1 MKVILLK
8 DIEKLGKKYE
18 VKEVA
23 DGYARNFLI
32 RRGLAKPATEKI
44 IRWAEEQRKLAI
56 KKAQEQLKKV
66 QKLASQLDGQEVE
79 FVVKVGKQGELF
91 ESISQMKI
99 AKKLKEMGFD
109 IKKTQVELKEPIKD
123 IGEFPVKINL
133 DQGLEAEI
141 KIIVVPEEESQ

>member
-8 DIEKLGKKYE
+8 DIEKLGKKYD

-32 RRGLAKPATEKI
+32 RRGLAKPATEKLI
-44 IRWAEEQRKLAI
+44 KWAEEQRKLAI
-56 KKAQEQLKKV
+56 KRAQEQLKEV
-66 QKLASQLDGQEVE
+66 QKLASKLDGQEVE
-79 FVVKVGKQGELF
+79 FVVKVGKQGKLF
-91 ESISQMKI
+91 ESINQIKI

-109 IKKTQVELKEPIKD
+109 IKKTQVELEKPIKEL
-123 IGEFPVKINL
+123 GEFPVKINL

-141 KIIVVPEEESQ
+141 RVVIVPEEES

>member
-18 VKEVA
+18 VKEVS

-32 RRGLAKPATEKI
+32 RRGLAKPATEKLI
-44 IRWAEEQRKLAI
+44 KWAEEQRKLAE

-66 QKLASQLDGQEVE
+66 QKLASKLDGQEIE
-79 FVVKVGKQGELF
+79 FVVKVGKQEELF
-91 ESISQMKI
+91 ESINQTKI

-109 IKKTQVELKEPIKD
+109 IKKTQVELEKPIKEL
-123 IGEFPVKINL
+123 GEFPVKINL

-141 KIIVVPEEESQ
+141 RVIVVSEEENE

>member
-8 DIEKLGKKYE
+8 DIEKLGKKYD

-32 RRGLAKPATEKI
+32 RRGLAKPATEKLI
-44 IRWAEEQRKLAI
+44 KWAEEQRKLAI
-56 KKAQEQLKKV
+56 KKAQEQLKEV
-66 QKLASQLDGQEVE
+66 QKLASKLDGQEVE
-79 FVVKVGKQGELF
+79 FVVKVGKQGKLF
-91 ESISQMKI
+91 ESINQIKI

-109 IKKTQVELKEPIKD
+109 IKKTQVELEKPIKEL
-123 IGEFPVKINL
+123 GEFPVKINL

-141 KIIVVPEEESQ
+141 RVVIVPEEES

>member
-32 RRGLAKPATEKI
+32 RRGLAKPATEKLI
-44 IRWAEEQRKLAI
+44 KWAEEQRKLAI
-56 KKAQEQLKKV
+56 EKAQEQLKKV

-79 FVVKVGKQGELF
+79 FIVKLGKQGELF
-91 ESISQMKI
+91 ESITQMKI

-109 IKKTQVELKEPIKD
+109 IKKTQIELKKPIKEL
-123 IGEFPVKINL
+123 GEFPVKINL

-141 KIIVVPEEESQ
+141 RVIVVSEEEKE

>member
-32 RRGLAKPATEKI
+32 RRGLAKPATEKLI
-44 IRWAEEQRKLAI
+44 KWAEEQRKLAI

-66 QKLASQLDGQEVE
+66 QKLASQLDGQEIE

-91 ESISQMKI
+91 ESINQMKI

-109 IKKTQVELKEPIKD
+109 IKKTQVELEKPIKEL
-123 IGEFPVKINL
+123 GEFPVKINL

-141 KIIVVPEEESQ
+141 RVIVVSEEENE

>member
-8 DIEKLGKKYE
+8 DIEKLGKKYD

-32 RRGLAKPATEKI
+32 ILLIAKPATEKLI
-44 IRWAEEQRKLAI
+44 KWAEEQRKLAI
-56 KKAQEQLKKV
+56 KKAQEQLKEV
-66 QKLASQLDGQEVE
+66 QKLASKLDGQEVE
-79 FVVKVGKQGELF
+79 FVVKVGKQGKLF
-91 ESISQMKI
+91 ESINQIKI

-109 IKKTQVELKEPIKD
+109 IKKTQVELEKPIKEL
-123 IGEFPVKINL
+123 GEFPVKINL

-141 KIIVVPEEESQ
+141 RVVIVPEEES

>member
-18 VKEVA
+18 VKEVS

-32 RRGLAKPATEKI
+32 RRGLAKPATEKLI
-44 IRWAEEQRKLAI
+44 KWAEEQRKLAE

-66 QKLASQLDGQEVE
+66 QKLASKLDGQEIE
-79 FVVKVGKQGELF
+79 FVVKVGKQEELF
-91 ESISQMKI
+91 ESINQMKI

-109 IKKTQVELKEPIKD
+109 IKKTQVELEKPIKEL
-123 IGEFPVKINL
+123 GEFPVKINL

-141 KIIVVPEEESQ
+141 RVIVVSEEENE